1 MDTTRWKSVAVKV
14 EDHAVLKALCEKK
27 FRAPAAMI
35 SKLVYDYLET
45 QAKRENTTVDKYKK
59 RKFCNLLS
67 LFTPLI
73 WSSTKVKGLL
83 CHSGSILHMQ
93 HV

>member
-35 SKLVYDYLET
+35 SKLVYDYLEA
-45 QAKRENTTVDKYKK
+45 QAKRENTTVGKYKK
-59 RKFCNLLS
+59 KLLNG
-67 LFTPLI
+67 
-73 WSSTKVKGLL
+73 STKE
-83 CHSGSILHMQ
+83 
-93 HV
+93 